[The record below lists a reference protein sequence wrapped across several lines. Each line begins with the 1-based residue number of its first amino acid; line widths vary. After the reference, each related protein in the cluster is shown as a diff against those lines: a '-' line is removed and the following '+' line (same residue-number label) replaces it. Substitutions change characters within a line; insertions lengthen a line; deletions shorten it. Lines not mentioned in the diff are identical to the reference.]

1 MQAEYSNVSSKDK
14 CHLRLETTWNFQA
27 IQNICTAYKPQV
39 SHSSEYPSLV
49 SNDFEAVKSLHYPNN
64 MSIKG
69 GILYRLQ
76 RFVGGGHSFVK
87 AVLWTSS

>member
-1 MQAEYSNVSSKDK
+1 MEFSS
-14 CHLRLETTWNFQA
+14 HLNHLHFLQTPSFSFFR
-27 IQNICTAYKPQV
+27 
-39 SHSSEYPSLV
+39 EYPSLAG
-49 SNDFEAVKSLHYPNN
+49 NDFRAVKSLHYPNN